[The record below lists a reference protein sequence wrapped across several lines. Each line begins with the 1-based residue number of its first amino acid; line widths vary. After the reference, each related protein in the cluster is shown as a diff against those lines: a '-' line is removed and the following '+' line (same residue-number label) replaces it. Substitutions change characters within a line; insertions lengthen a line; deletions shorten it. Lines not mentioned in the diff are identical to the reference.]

1 MHYVYLLQSQKDGT
15 FYVGSTGDL
24 KRRFYQHNQSRSI
37 ATKAKVPWKLVYYE
51 AYGSKAH
58 ALKRERALKHHG
70 KGIAVLK
77 KRLGF

>member
-24 KRRFYQHNQSRSI
+24 KRRFYQHNQSQST

-51 AYGSKAH
+51 AYG
-58 ALKRERALKHHG
+58 
-70 KGIAVLK
+70 
-77 KRLGF
+77 